1 MRDECRSA
9 VAAAAGRTLTQAEEK
24 DIEDRVT
31 AAMRAR
37 AGADPNAY
45 RAMSRDERMQQAA
58 KDVSEQLDA
67 EREKKRARV
76 ALTIQAHDRVAN
88 YLQHQQETY
97 GWGPLKSLKRVLAD
111 YADLKSDTV
120 SIERRIKAVMN
131 DAMSGL
137 VKAYETAGP
146 KVLGLFS
153 DEKGIRAL
161 MYELYGKD
169 SRSIADA
176 ETAAAAK
183 KAAEDWSG
191 SAENLRKR
199 FNAAGGQIG
208 TLEDWRMPQKHSQ
221 MLVARAGI
229 EQWLTDIMPK
239 LDRSKYNNIDGS
251 TMSDEQVQSL
261 LREAYKSIAS
271 GGANKMTPGVWRGSM
286 AANRFAEQRYI
297 HFADPDGDIA
307 YRQKYGDPN
316 LFSTMVQHT
325 RGLSREIARIETL
338 GPNPD
343 HSMKY
348 WTEKAYQQEAEASP
362 GKLGSFKSQV
372 QGIYRLYDEV
382 SGNQA
387 PVANERIAQGF
398 GAFRNWM
405 IATKLGSAL
414 ISSIPH
420 QVPFHLTAFGS
431 GLPQWQLIRNFM
443 TAMNPTAKEAEHTA
457 NLHGLAL
464 DTMLGSVNQWSQDSL
479 GSAFSAKMANAVI
492 RSSGLNALN
501 EARHQAMGITVMG
514 SLAKLVGDHATLD
527 DIEKGDARYM
537 TSRGVTP
544 KDWAV
549 WKLAEPEKWKATGVP
564 LLTPRSI
571 YAIDN
576 AKLEQLGNPD
586 RLKWEAVTKLL
597 ATSTGEAD
605 VGVNAPKAADRVMTT
620 GRFTRGTW
628 GGELARQFFL
638 FKTYPMGMITSQ
650 WMRGL
655 NMPTAGGKAFYI
667 ASLVAGT
674 TALGAFATQLHQVLQ
689 GKDAK
694 PEDNYKFWLASL
706 LKGGSTGMYGDFLLD
721 PERKDLTDAFA
732 LGPVADDASQ
742 LYKMVKGNTTNA
754 LDGKETKWGSDA
766 VSFLRNNTPGQNL
779 WYAQAGLNRLIFDQ
793 MQQMANP
800 DYARRMSNY
809 AAKQGYDY
817 WWKPAQ
823 MAPDRAPDLSAA
835 LPAQ

>member
-1 MRDECRSA
+1 MRDECRTA
-9 VAAAAGRTLTQAEEK
+9 VAQAAGRTLTQAEER

-31 AAMRAR
+31 SAMRQR
-37 AGADPNAY
+37 ASQDPNAY
-45 RAMSRDERMQQAA
+45 RAMSRDERLQAA
-58 KDVSEQLDA
+58 SKDVAAQLDA
-67 EREKKRARV
+67 ERAKKRARIG
-76 ALTIQAHDRVAN
+76 LTISSHDRVEA
-88 YLQHQQETY
+88 YLQHQKDTY
-97 GWGPLKSLKRVLAD
+97 GWGPLKSLKRILAD
-111 YADLKSDTV
+111 YNDLKSDTV
-120 SIERRIKAVMN
+120 SIERRSKSIMA
-131 DAMSGL
+131 DAMRGL
-137 VKAYETAGP
+137 VDAYETAGP

-153 DEKGIRAL
+153 DQKGIRAH
-161 MYELYGKD
+161 MYELYGRD
-169 SRSIADA
+169 STGISDP
-176 ETAAAAK
+176 ETAAAAR
-183 KAAEDWSG
+183 KAVEQWDNT
-191 SAENLRKR
+191 AENLRKR

-208 TLEDWRMPQKHSQ
+208 AIEDWRMPQKHSQ
-221 MLVARAGI
+221 MLIARAGMDTWI
-229 EQWLTDIMPK
+229 NDIMPK
-239 LDRSKYNNIDGS
+239 LDRNRYSNIDG
-251 TMSDEQVQSL
+251 TRMTDDQVQDF
-261 LREAYKSIAS
+261 LREVYKSIS
-271 GGANKMTPGVWRGSM
+271 TGGANKITPGVFANKM

-297 HFADPDGDIA
+297 HFADPDGDLA

-316 LFSTMVQHT
+316 LFSTMVQHV
-325 RGLSREIARIETL
+325 RGLSREISKIETL

-343 HSMKY
+343 HAMKF
-348 WTEKAYQQEAEASP
+348 WTEKAYKEEATANPSE
-362 GKLGSFKSQV
+362 LGNLKSQV
-372 QGIYRLYDEV
+372 QGLYRLYDEV
-382 SGNQA
+382 SGNTP

-398 GAFRNWM
+398 SAFRNWM

-443 TAMNPTAKEAEHTA
+443 TALNPAAKEAEHTA

-464 DTMLGSVNQWSQDSL
+464 DTMLGSVNQWSEDSL
-479 GSAFSAKMANAVI
+479 GSAFSAKMANTVI
-492 RSSGLNALN
+492 RASGLNALN

-514 SLAKLVGDHATLD
+514 SLAKLLNEHENLS
-527 DIEKGDARYM
+527 DIKNGDARYM

-544 KDWAV
+544 QDWSV
-549 WKLAEPEKWKATGVP
+549 WKLAAPEKWSPTGVD

-571 YAIDN
+571 YAIPDK
-576 AKLEQLGNPD
+576 KLASLGNPD

-620 GRFTRGTW
+620 GRFTKGTW

-655 NMPTAGGKAFYI
+655 NMPTAGGKAIYI

-689 GKDAK
+689 GKDAE
-694 PEDNYKFWLASL
+694 PQDNYKFWVASL

-721 PERKDLTDAFA
+721 PQRKDLTDAFA
-732 LGPVADDASQ
+732 LGPVADEAND
-742 LYKMVKGNTTNA
+742 LYKMVKGNTVNA
-754 LDGKETKWGSDA
+754 IDGKKTKWGSDA

-779 WYAQAGLNRLIFDQ
+779 WYTQAATNRMIFDQ

-800 DYARRMSNY
+800 DYARRMTNY
-809 AAKQGYDY
+809 ALKNGYDY
-817 WWKPAQ
+817 WWKPAEL
-823 MAPDRAPDLSAA
+823 APERPPDLSNT